1 MRLNMERNIA
11 FPSKIINY
19 SPVKRFL
26 EKYVE
31 FVRKPDVA
39 RLLIVALLSRMP
51 VGMGGFAMLMFL
63 RDQLGNYTQAGAAVG
78 VQLIALAAVAPI
90 QGRLIDRYGGRIP
103 LYVTGTVQPLAL
115 LSILWA
121 ATAHMPYPVILA
133 CAALSGMFAT
143 PITTLTRTAW
153 RHRFQSEDDRRT
165 AFALDA
171 VMIEINFT
179 IGPAIIAAIL
189 AASNSTVSFCTAI
202 GFVVAAVFVFL
213 FSPALKYFK
222 RGEAV
227 ERHMLGPLT
236 EPRLLLVFTATFGLT
251 MAFGLIEV
259 GYPALA
265 TSLAVPALA
274 GVLLSVNSIGS
285 AIGGAIFGGLH
296 VKMRIERQLATAMGL
311 MTIPLLLHALFLDPW
326 IFGVVA
332 FFAGL
337 CIAPSIASQS
347 VLVSRLAPAKY
358 AAEAF
363 TWSSTFIVSGL
374 GVGMALG
381 GLLVETTG
389 LRSAFATGAVIVAAM
404 SLLALQ
410 ITPLRTA
417 PAAAD

>member
-1 MRLNMERNIA
+1 
-11 FPSKIINY
+11 
-19 SPVKRFL
+19 VKRFFQ
-26 EKYVE
+26 KYVA
-31 FVRKPDVA
+31 FVRQPDVG
-39 RLLIVALLSRMP
+39 RLLLVALLSRMP

-63 RDQLGNYTQAGAAVG
+63 REALGNYTQAGVAVG
-78 VQLIALAAVAPI
+78 CQLVAIAVVAPI
-90 QGRLIDRYGGRIP
+90 SGRIIDRYGARIP
-103 LYVTGTVQPLAL
+103 LIVTGIMQPLAL
-115 LSILWA
+115 LSIMA
-121 ATAHMPYPVILA
+121 ATRAGLPFPVIVA
-133 CAALSGMFAT
+133 CAVLSGMFAT

-153 RHRFQSEDDRRT
+153 RHRFQSEEDRRT

-189 AASNSTVSFCTAI
+189 ATAGATAAFGTAI
-202 GFVVAAVFVFL
+202 ACVVAAIFIFL

-236 EPRLLLVFTATFGLT
+236 EPRLLLVFTATFGLA

-259 GYPALA
+259 GYPAFATALA
-265 TSLAVPALA
+265 APALA

-285 AIGGAIFGGLH
+285 AIGGAIFGGVRLA
-296 VKMRIERQLATAMGL
+296 MRVERQLATTMGL
-311 MTIPLLLHALFLDPW
+311 MAIPLLLHALFMQPVV
-326 IFGVVA
+326 FGVVA

-337 CIAPSIASQS
+337 LIAPSIASQS

-358 AAEAF
+358 ATEAF

-374 GVGMALG
+374 GAGMALG

-404 SLLALQ
+404 SILALQ
-410 ITPLRTA
+410 IA
-417 PAAAD
+417 PPRVAREAPVA

>member
-1 MRLNMERNIA
+1 VN
-11 FPSKIINY
+11 
-19 SPVKRFL
+19 RFL
-26 EKYVE
+26 EKYVA
-31 FVRKPDVA
+31 FVKQPDVG
-39 RLLIVALLSRMP
+39 RLLLVALLSRMP

-63 RDQLGNYTQAGAAVG
+63 REALGNYTHAGTAVG
-78 VQLIALAAVAPI
+78 VQLVALAAAAPI
-90 QGRLIDRYGGRIP
+90 SGKLIDRFGARIP
-103 LYVTGTVQPLAL
+103 LIVTGTMQPIAL
-115 LSILWA
+115 LLVMYA
-121 ATAHMPYPVILA
+121 ARAQLPFAVILA
-133 CAALSGMFAT
+133 CAALSGAFAT

-179 IGPAIIAAIL
+179 IGPAIVAVIL
-189 AASNSTVSFCTAI
+189 ATWNPTVAFGTAI
-202 GFVVAAVFVFL
+202 GFVIASVFIFL

-236 EPRLLLVFTATFGLT
+236 EPRLLLVYAATFGLA

-265 TSLAVPALA
+265 TSLAMPALA
-274 GVLLSVNSIGS
+274 GVFLSVNSIGS
-285 AIGGAIFGGLH
+285 ALGGAIFGGLH
-296 VKMRIERQLATAMGL
+296 LSMRIERQLATTMGL
-311 MTIPLLLHALFLDPW
+311 MAVPMLLHAIFLQPPV
-326 IFGVVA
+326 FGVVA

-337 CIAPSIASQS
+337 LIAPSIASQS
-347 VLVSRLAPAKY
+347 VLVSRLAPTRY
-358 AAEAF
+358 ATEAF

-374 GVGMALG
+374 GAGMALG

-404 SLLALQ
+404 SILALQ
-410 ITPLRTA
+410 ITPR
-417 PAAAD
+417 PAANPAVAD